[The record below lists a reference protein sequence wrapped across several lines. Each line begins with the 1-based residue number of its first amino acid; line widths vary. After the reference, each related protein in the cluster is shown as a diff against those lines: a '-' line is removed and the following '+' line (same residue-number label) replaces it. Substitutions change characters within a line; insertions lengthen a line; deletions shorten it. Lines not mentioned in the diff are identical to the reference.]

1 MIVRARLALKFS
13 GMNGRTCED
22 GVDFACLAEGEEEE
36 EEEEKE
42 AGLFDMTR
50 NDDDG
55 RGVDS
60 RTKE

>member
-1 MIVRARLALKFS
+1 
-13 GMNGRTCED
+13 MNGRTCED